1 MSTNGWHH
9 RLGDRI
15 VRRPRQRELM
25 PVRIKTHNR
34 RRRLVPASTSALF
47 SLAIGFAAL
56 ITTGTALLMLP
67 AANTDSTGASF
78 VTALF
83 TATSA
88 TCVTGLVVVETGA
101 YWTGFGQAVVAVLML
116 AGGLGI
122 MTAGLVVLMA
132 VGRRIT
138 LNQRL
143 VVRESMGGGT
153 SLGGVLQMGR
163 VIIIFAAVVQI
174 AGAIVLFARLSFDFP
189 ALEAAGL
196 AAFHA
201 ISAFNNAGFTIFQ
214 DSDSLSAFQSRQLFL
229 LITAVLIVL
238 GAISYPV
245 VAEFMRRRRPN
256 RWALDT
262 RLVLIGTVGLWA
274 LAALSLLAFE
284 LGNPATLG
292 GLSWVDKIGSV
303 LFQSVT
309 ARTAGFSSIDFSQ
322 TRAGND
328 FFFMLLMFVGG
339 ASGSAA
345 GGIKVNTA
353 MVLLVAGLASIRGR
367 SRVEVFGREIP
378 YPQLTRA
385 LAVVLLALTALFF
398 FIMALAATESSQLS
412 AGAFSFTDVMFEATS
427 AFGTTGLSRGIT
439 ADLSSPG
446 KLVVTLAMYVG
457 RLGPLTIALGLALR
471 ERRAVY
477 RLAQEQVRIG

>member
-1 MSTNGWHH
+1 
-9 RLGDRI
+9 
-15 VRRPRQRELM
+15 
-25 PVRIKTHNR
+25 
-34 RRRLVPASTSALF
+34 
-47 SLAIGFAAL
+47 
-56 ITTGTALLMLP
+56 
-67 AANTDSTGASF
+67 
-78 VTALF
+78 
-83 TATSA
+83 
-88 TCVTGLVVVETGA
+88 
-101 YWTGFGQAVVAVLML
+101 
-116 AGGLGI
+116 

-143 VVRESMGGGT
+143 VVRESMGGAT

-163 VIIIFAAVVQI
+163 IIIIFAAVVQI

-196 AAFHA
+196 AAFHS

-214 DSDSLSAFQSRQLFL
+214 DSASLSAFQSRQLFL
-229 LITAVLIVL
+229 LVTAVLIVL
-238 GAISYPV
+238 GGISYPV

-477 RLAQEQVRIG
+477 RFAQEQVRIG